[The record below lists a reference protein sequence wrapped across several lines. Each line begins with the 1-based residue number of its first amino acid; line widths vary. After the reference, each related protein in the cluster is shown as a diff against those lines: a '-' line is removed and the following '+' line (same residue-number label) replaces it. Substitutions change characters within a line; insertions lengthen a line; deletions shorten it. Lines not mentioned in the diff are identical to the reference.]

1 MGPTDGPHWWAIIDG
16 FGFKNYESQFR
27 WEFLLFCQHK
37 IDQYCIN
44 SIEWPLVR
52 CQSSQSWMFV
62 FVRICSFLKD
72 VRVFSHTNKN
82 TPPES
87 FHSSHSIN
95 RPFLLKQEA
104 RRDIFKKVLEKYQL
118 KLLNDEC
125 SNASWILDIVY
136 PDFFANSSYKNLYS
150 ILRRVAKII

>member
-1 MGPTDGPHWWAIIDG
+1 
-16 FGFKNYESQFR
+16 
-27 WEFLLFCQHK
+27 
-37 IDQYCIN
+37 
-44 SIEWPLVR
+44 
-52 CQSSQSWMFV
+52 MFV

-136 PDFFANSSYKNLYS
+136 PDYFANSPYTNLYTQQS
-150 ILRRVAKII
+150 CQTNTSYMELPANQISRPRAPANHRATSRYQFEISSQDNIHVLWYIQYTGRSYFDPFNRVVM